1 MYICYADDS
10 GDNTSRSITAV
21 LVEDKNWS
29 SLMGKWLE
37 DRAYLTKTW
46 GVRKHAELHA
56 LELGT
61 QRGSFCETE
70 AQERLFVHDA
80 RRRAYEIMTS
90 SLTGIEGLI
99 TFTVA
104 SRETRLPIVYGKF
117 IEKVEEWAAMRD
129 TQVLVL
135 LDGPDG
141 TSHSG
146 RNIASEEGQKKWVGA
161 QKNAQPFR
169 RVHRELDVSRRRVV
183 EDVIM
188 QDSKYSQLI
197 QAADL
202 AAYAAFHD
210 AKLRYPGRWDAQG
223 TNQSVAI
230 AAHQRLRTTWPV
242 DSDDGLYWI
251 S

>member
-29 SLMGKWLE
+29 SLMAKWLQ

-104 SRETRLPIVYGKF
+104 SREKRLPIVYALF
-117 IEKVEEWAAMRD
+117 IDKLEQWAASRQTHVM
-129 TQVLVL
+129 VL

-141 TSHSG
+141 NAHFDGES
-146 RNIASEEGQKKWVGA
+146 NSETRQKKWVAA
-161 QKNAQPFR
+161 QKQAQPYR
-169 RVHRELDVSRRRVV
+169 RVHRDLDIAVRRVI
-183 EDVIM
+183 EDVIR
-188 QDSKYSQLI
+188 QDSKHSQMI
-197 QAADL
+197 QASDL
-202 AAYAAFHD
+202 VAYAAFHD
-210 AKLRYPGRWDAQG
+210 AKRRHPDRWNRNGPNRD
-223 TNQSVAI
+223 VAL
-230 AAHQRLRTTWPV
+230 AAHQRLRSTWPI
-242 DSDDGLYWI
+242 DSDHGVYWI
-251 S
+251 P